1 MSFFFLPSKP
11 ILTCKALYI
20 LAKDKKICFNKKKY
34 SISFSIFKLCLVTIS
49 KKNRNN
55 WDRNTFDCEARDKN
69 RVLPR
74 FKDNFKPFFY
84 PSKKERYKGGIQNQ
98 VNFFSRSV
106 PLNISFL
113 FLLILNMVYRA
124 RAHI

>member
-1 MSFFFLPSKP
+1 M
-11 ILTCKALYI
+11 
-20 LAKDKKICFNKKKY
+20 
-34 SISFSIFKLCLVTIS
+34 FSYYF

-69 RVLPR
+69 IVLPR
-74 FKDNFKPFFY
+74 FKDNFKLLFY